1 MSVVTGPDN
10 QQRLSEW
17 IDRYE
22 RELLRLC
29 CMILRDVPMAEDA
42 VQETFL
48 RAFRR
53 MDAFRGDS
61 EPKTWLYRI
70 AINVCKDMRRNAWH
84 RFFDKRVDVERVY
97 AACEDASDISI
108 ALMQEILRLPDK
120 LREVVFL
127 YYYDDMKLSE
137 IARLTGVSV
146 STVSDRLVRARS
158 KLYDGLKGE

>member
-10 QQRLSEW
+10 QRRLSEW

-29 CMILRDVPMAEDA
+29 CMILRDVSMAEDA

-70 AINVCKDMRRNAWH
+70 AINVCKDMRRSPWH
-84 RFFDKRVDVERVY
+84 RFFDKRVDVERVQ
-97 AACEDASDISI
+97 AACEGASDVSI

-127 YYYDDMKLSE
+127 YYYEDMKLGE
-137 IARLTGVSV
+137 IARLTGVSD
-146 STVSDRLVRARS
+146 STVSDRLRKARS